1 MAPSKNTKK
10 TAKTASKKVTV
21 DCKAPVEDKVIDVA
35 SFEKFLKDK
44 IKVNNKCPAPAG
56 AVDITRTPDSLKVV
70 FMNENASKRY
80 IKYLT
85 KKYLKKQQL
94 KDYLRVIAAGKNGYK
109 IVYYKHQ
116 TNDEA
121 DEEEDE

>member
-1 MAPSKNTKK
+1 MQ
-10 TAKTASKKVTV
+10 
-21 DCKAPVEDKVIDVA
+21 
-35 SFEKFLKDK
+35 FLKDK

-56 AVDITRTPDSLKVV
+56 AVDIQRTTDTLKIV
-70 FMNENASKRY
+70 FQDEKSSKRY

-94 KDYLRVIAAGKNGYK
+94 KDYLRVIANGKNGYR

-116 TNDEA
+116 TAEGA
-121 DEEEDE
+121 DEEDDE